1 MSAQLLSLTVTRKV
15 VSLVEIAN
23 RHPPIARMLR
33 GWDRTFSLT
42 VDGEEISIV
51 SSGGKATVRTNAPR
65 NGTVW
70 FGLTEQTLDM
80 LITGRLSPV
89 TAKLTGRLQ
98 SAGRT
103 SDILRFAFIFSACL
117 QQQRAVNS
125 FDR

>member
-1 MSAQLLSLTVTRKV
+1 MPAQLLGLTITGKV
-15 VSLVEIAN
+15 ASLVEIAN

-51 SSGGKATVRTNAPR
+51 SSGGKATVRANAPR
-65 NGTVW
+65 EGTVW
-70 FGLTEQTLDM
+70 FGLTEKTLDM
-80 LITGRLSPV
+80 LIAGRLSPV

-117 QQQRAVNS
+117 QQQRTVNS